1 MPFNH
6 ASFFSFDLL
15 VGIAAP
21 TLASMSAASMST
33 LLLLILSSMLTLATQ
48 VTLGN
53 EAGEDAG

>member
-15 VGIAAP
+15 FGIAAP
-21 TLASMSAASMST
+21 TLASMSAVSMST

>member
-1 MPFNH
+1 
-6 ASFFSFDLL
+6 
-15 VGIAAP
+15 
-21 TLASMSAASMST
+21 MST